1 MLILTGEASGE
12 AHGAALAAALRA
24 RRPDL
29 RLYGTGG
36 ARLAAEG
43 VELLAGLDDLAVMGV
58 AEVLPR
64 LAVIWRLERSISALL
79 DDPAIALVVLVDY
92 PGLNLRVA
100 RAASR
105 KGRRVLYYIPPK
117 VWASRPG
124 RVRTL
129 ARATDRVATI
139 LPFEAELLARAGVRA
154 EYVGHPLLDR
164 APHLPDDAAFRAR
177 WGLEQGPPLLA
188 LLPGSRE
195 QEISRHL
202 ALFVEVGER
211 IARARPGVKPVIS
224 RAPGLPEGLF
234 RGLPFR
240 VVDDGR
246 SLLRHAF
253 CALVKSGTGTL
264 EAALEGTPSVIAYR
278 TSRSTWAAAKLLLK
292 TRHVGLPN
300 LVLGEESVPELLQG
314 AATAEALVAALD
326 PLLTPES
333 PARAAQ
339 LAAFARVR
347 AALGPPGAS
356 ERVADMALGLV
367 EGRK

>member
-1 MLILTGEASGE
+1 VLILTGEASGE
-12 AHGAALAAALRA
+12 AHGAALAAVLRA

-58 AEVLPR
+58 TEVLPR
-64 LAVIWRLERSISALL
+64 LPVIWRLERTIAGLL
-79 DDPAIALVVLVDY
+79 DDPAVALVVLVDY

-139 LPFEAELLARAGVRA
+139 LPFEAELLTRAGVRA

-164 APHLPDDAAFRAR
+164 APDLVDDASFRAR
-177 WGLEQGPPLLA
+177 WRLEQGTPLLA

-195 QEISRHL
+195 QEIRRHL
-202 ALFVEVGER
+202 ELFVEVGGR
-211 IARARPGVKPVIS
+211 IARARPDVKPVVS
-224 RAPGLPEGLF
+224 RAPGLPGGLF
-234 RGLPFR
+234 RGLPFP

-253 CALVKSGTGTL
+253 AALVKSGTATL
-264 EAALEGTPSVIAYR
+264 EAALEGTPSVITYR
-278 TSRSTWAAAKLLLK
+278 TSRSTWTAAKLLLK

-300 LVLGEESVPELLQG
+300 LILGEGEVPELLQG
-314 AATAEALVAALD
+314 AATAKALVAALE
-326 PLLTPES
+326 PLLAPGT
-333 PARAAQ
+333 PARTAQ
-339 LAAFARVR
+339 MVAFARVR

-356 ERVADMALGLV
+356 ERVAEMALELL
-367 EGRK
+367 EGRT